1 MLKPESYARASLI
14 KGLKS
19 PMTSLPPSGPSR
31 KLVIGLV
38 GGMGSGK
45 SEVAGLFAQ
54 RGAKVVS
61 GDQAG
66 HEALRQPEVRARVI
80 ERWGPDLVAKEGEI
94 DRGKL
99 AAIVF
104 GNEAERKALEA
115 LVFPWIERRLRQQI
129 AQARA
134 DPAVPLVVLDAAIM
148 LEAGW
153 HDECDRLIYIDAPR
167 ELRLA
172 RLSEKRGWKAKE
184 VEERE
189 KAQWSLNDKRDR
201 ADDIL
206 DNSGSL
212 ESLARQVDQLLRQW
226 GIVLCNQRPNE

>member
-1 MLKPESYARASLI
+1 
-14 KGLKS
+14 
-19 PMTSLPPSGPSR
+19 
-31 KLVIGLV
+31 
-38 GGMGSGK
+38 
-45 SEVAGLFAQ
+45 
-54 RGAKVVS
+54 
-61 GDQAG
+61 
-66 HEALRQPEVRARVI
+66 
-80 ERWGPDLVAKEGEI
+80 
-94 DRGKL
+94 L

-104 GNEAERKALEA
+104 SREAERKALEA
-115 LVFPWIERRLRQQI
+115 LVFPWIERRLRLQI

-172 RLSEKRGWKAKE
+172 RLCEKRGWKAKE

-201 ADDIL
+201 ANDVL

>member
-1 MLKPESYARASLI
+1 
-14 KGLKS
+14 
-19 PMTSLPPSGPSR
+19 MTSLRPSGPSR

-80 ERWGPDLVAKEGEI
+80 ERWGPELVTQEGEI
-94 DRGKL
+94 NRGKL

-104 GNEAERKALEA
+104 SNEAERKALEV

-189 KAQWSLNDKRDR
+189 KAQWSLKDKRDR
-201 ADDIL
+201 ADNVL

-212 ESLARQVDQLLRQW
+212 ERLARQVDQLLRQW

>member
-1 MLKPESYARASLI
+1 MAPSL
-14 KGLKS
+14 
-19 PMTSLPPSGPSR
+19 TSGPNP

-45 SEVAGLFAQ
+45 SEVAALFAQ
-54 RGAKVVS
+54 RGARVVS

-66 HEALRQPEVRARVI
+66 HDALRQPDVRARVI
-80 ERWGPDLVAKEGEI
+80 ERWGPELLTKEGEI
-94 DRGKL
+94 NRRKL

-104 GNEAERKALEA
+104 GKEQERKALEA
-115 LVFPWIERRLRQQI
+115 LVFPWIERRLRQEI

-134 DPAVPLVVLDAAIM
+134 DASVPLIVLDAAIM

-153 HDECDRLIYIDAPR
+153 HDSCDRLVYIDAPR
-167 ELRLA
+167 DLRLA
-172 RLSEKRGWKAKE
+172 RLGQKRGWKAKE

-189 KAQWSLNDKRDR
+189 KAQWALDDKRSR
-201 ADDIL
+201 ADDVL

-212 ESLARQVDQLLRQW
+212 ESLARQVDQLLKQW
-226 GIVLCNQRPNE
+226 NCPLQPAPE

>member
-1 MLKPESYARASLI
+1 
-14 KGLKS
+14 
-19 PMTSLPPSGPSR
+19 
-31 KLVIGLV
+31 VIGLV

-80 ERWGPDLVAKEGEI
+80 ERWGPELVTQEGEI
-94 DRGKL
+94 NRGKL

-104 GNEAERKALEA
+104 SNEAERKALEV

-189 KAQWSLNDKRDR
+189 KAQWSLKDKRDR
-201 ADDIL
+201 ADNVL

-212 ESLARQVDQLLRQW
+212 ERLARQVDQLLRQW